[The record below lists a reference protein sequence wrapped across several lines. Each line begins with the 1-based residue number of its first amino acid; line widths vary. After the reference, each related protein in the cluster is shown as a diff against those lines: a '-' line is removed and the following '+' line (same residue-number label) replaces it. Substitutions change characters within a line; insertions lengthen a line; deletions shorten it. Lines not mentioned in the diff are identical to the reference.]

1 MRLKRISI
9 INFKNIAEARL
20 DFSPD
25 INCFLGNNG
34 MGKTN
39 LLDAIHYLSLAR
51 SFSGLNDSALIRRGT
66 DFMMLRGE
74 YDRHGIDEEISAG
87 VIAGKRKSFK
97 RKGKEYQ
104 RLSDHIGLF
113 PLVLVAPSDTDL
125 INGTGEE
132 RRRLMDM
139 VISQSDPV
147 YLDHLIRYSRSLQQ
161 RNKMLRDHVADHNLY
176 AAVEMAM
183 DFSADYLAKSRRRW
197 VEELTPIFTELYGAI
212 AGDGEAPALRYQT
225 HLDDPTQ
232 SLAELFERTRQRDT
246 MTGHTTVGPHRDDL
260 ELTLNELP
268 VRRAASQGQC
278 KSFTVAMR
286 LAQYD
291 FLRRSAGVA
300 PLLLLDDIF
309 DKLDSRRVERIISI
323 VRSGNRFGQIFITDT
338 NRDHLDSIMEIAG
351 GDYRI
356 WETVNGS
363 FKDGLSSNTP
373 DTTK

>member
-1 MRLKRISI
+1 MRLKQISI
-9 INFKNIAEARL
+9 NNFKNIAEARL

-51 SFSGLNDSALIRRGT
+51 SFSGLNDSALIRRGS

-74 YDRHGIDEEISAG
+74 YDRHGVDEEITAG
-87 VIAGKRKSFK
+87 VMAGKRKSFK

-113 PLVLVAPSDTDL
+113 PLVLVAPADTDL

-139 VISQSDPV
+139 VISQSDSV
-147 YLDHLIRYSRSLQQ
+147 YLDHLIRYNRALQQ
-161 RNKMLRDHVADHNLY
+161 RNKMLRDHVIDFNLY
-176 AAVEMAM
+176 AAVEAAM
-183 DFSADYLAKSRRRW
+183 DFSASYITSSRRRW
-197 VEELTPIFTELYGAI
+197 VEEFTPLFAELYGAI
-212 AGDGEAPALRYQT
+212 AGDSETPAVRYVT
-225 HLDDPTQ
+225 HLEAD
-232 SLAELFERTRQRDT
+232 SLPLTDLLDRARQRDAA
-246 MTGHTTVGPHRDDL
+246 TGHTSVGPHRDDL

-268 VRRAASQGQC
+268 VRRASSQGQC

-291 FLRRSAGVA
+291 FLHRSAGVA

-309 DKLDSRRVERIISI
+309 DKLDSRRVERIIGI
-323 VRSGNRFGQIFITDT
+323 VRSGSRFGQIFITDT
-338 NRDHLDSIMEIAG
+338 NRDHLDSIMEMSG

-356 WETVNGS
+356 WETVDGS
-363 FKDGLSSNTP
+363 FRDASHTP
-373 DTTK
+373 QQ